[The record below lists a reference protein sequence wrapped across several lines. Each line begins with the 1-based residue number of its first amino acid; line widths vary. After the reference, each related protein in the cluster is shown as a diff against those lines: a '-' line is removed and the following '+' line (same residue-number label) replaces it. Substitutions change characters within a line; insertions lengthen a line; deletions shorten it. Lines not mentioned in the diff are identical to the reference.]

1 MMSMC
6 EMWDEKL
13 QFIQLLS
20 LFTLFKILYFRVIER
35 EISNIEISE
44 GLKLAVFINA
54 DLIFMS

>member
-1 MMSMC
+1 
-6 EMWDEKL
+6 MWDEKL

-20 LFTLFKILYFRVIER
+20 LFMLFKILYFRVIER